1 MKKILK
7 AFSAAVIFA
16 AVSSVAFAE
25 TSGLR
30 TASALTVEDDVYNL
44 MNVITWDQ
52 LKFKKH
58 FGFVDLLGTNDD
70 LNIAFATYTKK
81 GDVLGLGWNGNAWSD
96 ESRNTFTGFYGW
108 KNKAI
113 KAKLG
118 LHTNDA
124 YSPQAGEDTYFEG
137 STWEGYKK
145 FDLGATF
152 GMTVDKKLAFWAG
165 ADYTTRGGEIDAA
178 DTECDV
184 SVFGING
191 GLYYTLK
198 NDKNFVVKA
207 IASLDLNFNSVTR
220 KIGDIKGDGSWG
232 EHTLTAGIK
241 GQYKPS
247 KTFTY
252 GFYATAPI
260 HFNTGDDASDD
271 KSIEFNVRNGISAA
285 IKPDTLFF
293 NAGIDTTL
301 PSLTF
306 PEEKS
311 MQRGNFS
318 NTYHAGLSIFVTPD
332 IRLDA
337 SATITPEDGVSC
349 DDVWNQLFTLS
360 LSARL

>member
-16 AVSSVAFAE
+16 AVSSVSFADPVVGH

-30 TASALTVEDDVYNL
+30 EATAWTVEDDVYNL

-58 FGFVDLLGTNDD
+58 FGFVNLLGTNDD
-70 LNIAFATYTKK
+70 LNLAFATYTKK
-81 GDVLGLGWNGNAWSD
+81 GDVLGLGWNGNAWDDVS
-96 ESRNTFTGFYGW
+96 SNTFTGFYGW

-113 KAKLG
+113 RAKLR
-118 LHTNDA
+118 LYTNDA
-124 YSPQAGEDTYFEG
+124 YVDPDAGTL
-137 STWEGYKK
+137 EGYKE
-145 FDLGATF
+145 FELGATF

-165 ADYTTRGGEIDAA
+165 ASFESDGGEIDAA
-178 DTECDV
+178 DTEVDATL
-184 SVFGING
+184 FKING

-198 NDKNFVVKA
+198 NDKNFAVKA
-207 IASLDLNFNSVTR
+207 YGSLGLNFNSATIKV
-220 KIGDIKGDGSWG
+220 GDNKNETSYGS
-232 EHTLTAGIK
+232 HTLTAGIK

-252 GFYATAPI
+252 GFDAYAPI
-260 HFNTGDDASDD
+260 HFNTGDDASDE
-271 KSIEFNVRNGISAA
+271 KSIGFSVRNGFSAT

-293 NAGIDTTL
+293 NAGINTSL

-306 PEEKS
+306 PEEGS

-337 SATITPEDGVSC
+337 EATITPEDGVSC
-349 DDVWNQLFTLS
+349 DDVWNQTFYLS